1 MNESSESSEDKKKLA
16 VASIARLEQLSCLRL
31 SDNLR
36 AEMEGKTFDLVAGW
50 FAKIKELDTKEAEPL
65 VNTREFH
72 KDGGEVVA
80 LRKDEACA
88 DAKREELLANAPAS
102 EGGFFI
108 VPQVIE

>member
-1 MNESSESSEDKKKLA
+1 MNESSEDKKKLA

-31 SDNLR
+31 SDDLR
-36 AEMEGKTFDLVAGW
+36 AEMEGKTFDLVADW

-72 KDGGEVVA
+72 KDGGEVA

-108 VPQVIE
+108 VPQVVE